1 MLRLSYTIS
10 ERTQQNLPKLAKL
23 LDGDIP
29 FYVNYM
35 HIHIK
40 QSEKNVSDIISM
52 FMNLFALLLSN
63 KFVVTMATATS
74 QAQVLF
80 L

>member
-1 MLRLSYTIS
+1 
-10 ERTQQNLPKLAKL
+10 
-23 LDGDIP
+23 
-29 FYVNYM
+29 
-35 HIHIK
+35 
-40 QSEKNVSDIISM
+40 M

-74 QAQVLF
+74 RAQVLF

>member
-1 MLRLSYTIS
+1 MENPGNIPQF
-10 ERTQQNLPKLAKL
+10 EKL
-23 LDGDIP
+23 LHEDVH

-40 QSEKNVSDIISM
+40 QFENVSDIISM

-63 KFVVTMATATS
+63 KFVVTMVTATS

-80 L
+80 WQ

>member
-10 ERTQQNLPKLAKL
+10 ERTQQNLPELAKL
-23 LDGDIP
+23 LDGDIH

-40 QSEKNVSDIISM
+40 QSEKKVSDIISM